1 MRNALFPHMEWA
13 KAHSRHPLPVEL
25 GFSGAKAPPGAAYR
39 EHGSGEPELEG
50 RIARR
55 YGVPKDH
62 VYLVG
67 GTSLANFVVIA
78 AFCDA
83 GDTVA
88 VETPRY
94 APLSAIPRGLGATII
109 DLPRLDRPMGPL
121 PEGASLAVVSTP
133 HNPTGRL
140 LTDGEWDELARF
152 ADRGGVVLVD
162 EVYRDLQRKPPKVA
176 AARHPRFLTT
186 ASFTK
191 AYGLGALRLGWVLGA
206 PDLLANVRRAD
217 NLISVQVATP
227 SVLAAKRAWPRLDA
241 LRRNAMKDVPAN
253 LRALRKS
260 GLRFVEPQAGLTAI
274 VHAGDGDAAAAAL
287 EKQGIGVARGS
298 FFGAPEYVRLA
309 LHAEP
314 QAFAKGLAAL
324 RTYLGLY

>member
-25 GFSGAKAPPGAAYR
+25 GFSGAKAPKGSLFR
-39 EHGSGEPELEG
+39 EHGTGEPELEA

-55 YGVPKDH
+55 YGVPKDN

-67 GTSLANFVVIA
+67 GTSLANFVAIA

-88 VETPRY
+88 VETPCY
-94 APLSAIPRGLGATII
+94 APLSGIPRGLGATVV
-109 DLPRLDRPMGPL
+109 DLPRLDRPLGPV
-121 PEGASLAVVSTP
+121 PDAASLAVVTTP

-140 LTDGEWDELARF
+140 LADAEWAELARF

-227 SVLAAKRAWPRLDA
+227 SILAARRAWPRLDA
-241 LRRNAMKDVPAN
+241 LRRKAMRHVPAN

-260 GLRFVEPQAGLTAI
+260 GLRFVEPEAGLTAI
-274 VHAGDGDAAAAAL
+274 VHVGDGDAAAAAL
-287 EKQGIGVARGS
+287 EAQGIGVARGS
-298 FFGAPEYVRLA
+298 FFGAPGYVRVA

-314 QAFAKGLAAL
+314 MQFAKGVAAL
-324 RTYLGLY
+324 RAYCGL

>member
-13 KAHSRHPLPVEL
+13 KAHTRHPLAVEL
-25 GFSGAKAPPGAAYR
+25 GFSGAKAPPGAAFR

-50 RIARR
+50 KIARR

-67 GTSLANFVVIA
+67 GTSLANFVAIA

-83 GDTVA
+83 GDAVA

-94 APLSAIPRGLGATII
+94 APLAEIPRGLGATVI
-109 DLPRLDRPMGPL
+109 DLARLDRPLGPV
-121 PEGASLAVVSTP
+121 PEGVSLAVVSTP
-133 HNPTGRL
+133 HNPTGRV
-140 LTDGEWDELARF
+140 LTDAEWGHLTRF
-152 ADRGGVVLVD
+152 ADQGGVVLVD
-162 EVYRDLQRKPPKVA
+162 EVYRDLQAKPPKVA

-186 ASFTK
+186 ASLTK
-191 AYGLGALRLGWVLGA
+191 AYGLGALRLGWILGA
-206 PDLLANVRRAD
+206 PDLLARVRRTD

-227 SVLAAKRAWPRLDA
+227 SILAARRAWPRLDA
-241 LRRNAMKDVPAN
+241 LRRKAMKHVAKN
-253 LRALRKS
+253 LRMLRDS
-260 GLRFVEPQAGLTAI
+260 GLPFVEPQAGLTAI

-287 EKQGIGVARGS
+287 EKGGVGVARGS
-298 FFGAPEYVRLA
+298 FFGAPEYVRVA

-314 QAFAKGLAAL
+314 RQFEKGIRAL
-324 RTYLGLY
+324 RAYCGL

>member
-25 GFSGAKAPPGAAYR
+25 GFSGAKAPPGAAFR

-55 YGVPKDH
+55 YEVPKDH

-67 GTSLANFVVIA
+67 GTSLANFVAIA
-78 AFCDA
+78 ALCDA

-94 APLSAIPRGLGATII
+94 APLAEIPRGLGAAVV
-109 DLPRLDRPMGPL
+109 DLPRLDRPLGPV
-121 PEGASLAVVSTP
+121 PEGASLAVVTTP

-140 LTDGEWDELARF
+140 LTDAEWAHLARF

-162 EVYRDLQRKPPKVA
+162 EVYRDLQGKPPKVA

-191 AYGLGALRLGWVLGA
+191 AYGLGALRLGWILGA
-206 PDLLANVRRAD
+206 PDLLAKVRRAD

-227 SVLAAKRAWPRLDA
+227 SVLAVRRAWPRLDA
-241 LRRNAMKDVPAN
+241 LRRKAMRHVPGN
-253 LRALRKS
+253 VRALRRS
-260 GLRFVEPQAGLTAI
+260 GLRFVEPEAGLTAI
-274 VHAGDGDAAAAAL
+274 VDVGDGDAAARAL
-287 EKQGIGVARGS
+287 EKQGIGVVRGS
-298 FFGAPEYVRLA
+298 FFGAPEYVRVA

-314 QAFAKGLAAL
+314 AEFAKGIAAL
-324 RTYLGLY
+324 RAYCGL